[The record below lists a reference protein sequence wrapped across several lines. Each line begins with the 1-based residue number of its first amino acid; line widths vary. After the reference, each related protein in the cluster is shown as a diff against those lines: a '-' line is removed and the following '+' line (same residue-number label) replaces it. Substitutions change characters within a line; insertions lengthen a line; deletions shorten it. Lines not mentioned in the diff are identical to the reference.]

1 MKINKITGI
10 LIDVLIFTGIV
21 CILCIPLLF
30 KVAIPYYSGVIY
42 YSYMVFLFISGI
54 FTIYILYN
62 IRRMYKTLFLGN
74 PFVKE
79 NIKYLNNIS
88 ISCMFITLIYFIKCF
103 MVLTFATIIIVIV
116 FAVGSLFCLTLKDIF
131 KQAIYYKE
139 ENDWTV

>member
-1 MKINKITGI
+1 MLYIIPIWHFYLFQEYLQFIFYIT
-10 LIDVLIFTGIV
+10 FAV
-21 CILCIPLLF
+21 C
-30 KVAIPYYSGVIY
+30 
-42 YSYMVFLFISGI
+42 
-54 FTIYILYN
+54 T
-62 IRRMYKTLFLGN
+62 KTLFLGN

-139 ENDWTV
+139 ENDCTV

>member
-21 CILCIPLLF
+21 CILCIPLLL

-42 YSYMVFLFISGI
+42 YSYMASLFISGI

-88 ISCMFITLIYFIKCF
+88 ISCIFITLIYFIKCF
-103 MVLTFATIIIVIV
+103 IVLTFATIIIVIV

>member
-21 CILCIPLLF
+21 CILCIPLLL

-42 YSYMVFLFISGI
+42 YSYMAFLFISGI

-79 NIKYLNNIS
+79 NIKYFLTHSKTFLTDIQYNLMIDGVLG
-88 ISCMFITLIYFIKCF
+88 IVLIAEIY
-103 MVLTFATIIIVIV
+103 VIYASFV
-116 FAVGSLFCLTLKDIF
+116 
-131 KQAIYYKE
+131 
-139 ENDWTV
+139 

>member
-1 MKINKITGI
+1 MRINKITGI

-21 CILCIPLLF
+21 CILCIPLLL
-30 KVAIPYYSGVIY
+30 KVAILYYSGVIY
-42 YSYMVFLFISGI
+42 YSYMAFLFISGI

-139 ENDWTV
+139 ENDCTV

>member
-1 MKINKITGI
+1 M
-10 LIDVLIFTGIV
+10 
-21 CILCIPLLF
+21 
-30 KVAIPYYSGVIY
+30 A
-42 YSYMVFLFISGI
+42 FLFISGI

-139 ENDWTV
+139 ENDCTV

>member
-21 CILCIPLLF
+21 CILCIPLIF

-42 YSYMVFLFISGI
+42 YSYMAFLFISGI

>member
-1 MKINKITGI
+1 MKINKITGVLINI
-10 LIDVLIFTGIV
+10 LIFIGIV
-21 CILCIPLLF
+21 CILCIPLLL
-30 KVAIPYYSGVIY
+30 KVTIPYYNGVIY
-42 YSYMVFLFISGI
+42 YSYMAFLFISGI

-103 MVLTFATIIIVIV
+103 VVLTFATIIIVIV
-116 FAVGSLFCLTLKDIF
+116 FAVGSPFCLTLKDIF